1 MRLGNRRDSKMSSL
15 QLRIGK
21 GFGSAD
27 LALAEDR
34 LAQSASKGNEKKK
47 VHFGTDNRTDL
58 FRKRDLSRL
67 DAHALIKE
75 AENNELE
82 VKVDI
87 GDVSFLMNK
96 L

>member
-1 MRLGNRRDSKMSSL
+1 MKVGNRRERKRHSH
-15 QLRIGK
+15 QVNIGK

-47 VHFGTDNRTDL
+47 VHFGIENRSDL
-58 FRKRDLSRL
+58 FRKRYMSKL

-75 AENNELE
+75 AENSELE

-87 GDVSFLMNK
+87 GEVSFRMI
-96 L
+96 